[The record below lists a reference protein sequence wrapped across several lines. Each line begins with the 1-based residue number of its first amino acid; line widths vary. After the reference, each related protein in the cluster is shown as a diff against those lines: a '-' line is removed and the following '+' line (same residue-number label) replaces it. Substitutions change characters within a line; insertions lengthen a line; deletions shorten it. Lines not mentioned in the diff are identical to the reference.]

1 MPLSCAS
8 PEPLADAPPVDE
20 LLLPDMPVLGLD
32 VLLLV
37 PALGAVLP
45 EVEPLLMLL
54 PLAPEAESLFGVLML
69 PLLLD
74 EAPPETD
81 PLAPDESPGELD
93 VPDVVPVLPGDAAG
107 VPDPC
112 ASRLHAS
119 KSPCVGSA
127 ASAALLIMHMPAT
140 VSIAVARVN
149 FFISVPSM
157 ERRCFRP
164 CSRPGRVQAKCH
176 RMRISRRT
184 RGRRD

>member
-1 MPLSCAS
+1 
-8 PEPLADAPPVDE
+8 
-20 LLLPDMPVLGLD
+20 
-32 VLLLV
+32 
-37 PALGAVLP
+37 
-45 EVEPLLMLL
+45 
-54 PLAPEAESLFGVLML
+54 ML

-119 KSPCVGSA
+119 KSACVASA
-127 ASAALLIMHMPAT
+127 AKAALLIMHMPAT

-149 FFISVPSM
+149 FFISIPSM
-157 ERRCFRP
+157 ERRCLALQ
-164 CSRPGRVQAKCH
+164 PGGKSSSEVPPGAWVIWRSFALHSAWC
-176 RMRISRRT
+176 
-184 RGRRD
+184 GRH